1 MKTRLPL
8 PSSAAPQ
15 RHPRPESRRA
25 TFSTL
30 VRIAAALLAALG
42 WSLVT
47 GDPLHADEKPA
58 VPRVQAP
65 LTDVERVLREGVV
78 TVVVGQVRQVQSIR
92 QQQIVHHTVTRQL
105 LGERVGSPVT
115 ILVPG
120 PGPRLDKK
128 APSGAWFRG
137 SDRRRHVLFLKQ
149 GLGGH
154 AFEFH
159 RKVEAEGPIGDE
171 KILAIVEELRLAR
184 IVGDEQRA
192 QETIT
197 WLLAQLDATGMWT
210 RIHAARELRQ
220 AATSRRDLFD
230 ARRHARI
237 KSALRSRL
245 PRDART
251 WLQDLDRY
259 LETTPRPPRPAT
271 STSTDPAARDEP
283 GLTALEK
290 SWRELYREKD
300 PSGRREQL
308 RSLSGRRLSRQ
319 VERLYYAW
327 RISESETRL
336 LILTLL
342 VEAGPKDLAAWIR
355 RRYADAEDREIRRAL
370 VRNLGFVGSDADV
383 AWLVARSRNPHFQRT
398 AWLALARIRS
408 PTALTYLEAARA
420 NLRRSSDA
428 DAAFSIQ
435 WLDHLLS
442 SEFEKGQNSGG

>member
-1 MKTRLPL
+1 MC
-8 PSSAAPQ
+8 
-15 RHPRPESRRA
+15 RRA
-25 TFSTL
+25 LLVVVAWLGSTL
-30 VRIAAALLAALG
+30 LGAGLLAA
-42 WSLVT
+42 
-47 GDPLHADEKPA
+47 DEEAGA
-58 VPRVQAP
+58 VRGARVQAP

-78 TVVVGQVRQVQSIR
+78 TVVVGQVRQVTSVR
-92 QQQIVHHTVTRQL
+92 QQQIVHHTVEAQL

-128 APSGAWFRG
+128 APSGTWFRG
-137 SDRRRHVLFLKQ
+137 SDHRRHVLFLKP

-171 KILAIVEELRLAR
+171 KILAIREELRLAR
-184 IVGDEQRA
+184 IASDEERA
-192 QETIT
+192 RETIT
-197 WLLAQLDATGMWT
+197 WLLGQLDAKGMWT

-220 AATSRRDLFD
+220 AATARRDLFD
-230 ARRHARI
+230 DRRHARI

-259 LETTPRPPRPAT
+259 LETTPPPPRSAAGRAA
-271 STSTDPAARDEP
+271 DPQPSHEP
-283 GLTALEK
+283 GLSALEK

-300 PSGRREQL
+300 PAGRREQL
-308 RSLSGRRLSRQ
+308 RSLSGRRLGRK

-327 RISESETRL
+327 RISDAETRGV
-336 LILTLL
+336 ILSLL
-342 VEAGPKDLAAWIR
+342 VEAGPEDLAAWIR
-355 RRYADAEDREIRRAL
+355 SRYGDVEDKETRRAL
-370 VRNLGFVGSDADV
+370 VRHLGFVGSDADV

-398 AWLALARIRS
+398 AWLALARIRT
-408 PTALTYLEAARA
+408 PAALSYLEAARA

-428 DAAFSIQ
+428 DATFSIQ